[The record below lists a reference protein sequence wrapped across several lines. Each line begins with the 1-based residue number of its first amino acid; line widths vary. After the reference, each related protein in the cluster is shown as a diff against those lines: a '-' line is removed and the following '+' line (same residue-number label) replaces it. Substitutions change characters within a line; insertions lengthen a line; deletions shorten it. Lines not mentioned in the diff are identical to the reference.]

1 MLEEELKFL
10 TDIGCGYLPH
20 SGRTLYDH
28 LLGTANILR
37 ELKRPEY
44 EVKAGLFHSIYGTD
58 IYKLSKRLD
67 INRQSIV
74 DVFGEKAE
82 QLAFLFCTL
91 DPRTEKIINGY
102 INEQKYIDSLRWIEY
117 ANIKEQNTNSRNLIP
132 LRILLGL

>member
-1 MLEEELKFL
+1 MFKEELKFL

-28 LLGTANILR
+28 LLGTANILK
-37 ELKRPEY
+37 EFKRPEY

-74 DVFGEKAE
+74 DVIGEKAE
-82 QLAFLFCTL
+82 QLAYLFCTL
-91 DPRTEKIINGY
+91 DPRTEKIINGN
-102 INEQKYIDSLRWIEY
+102 IDKKYIDSLRWIEY
-117 ANIKEQNTNSRNLIP
+117 ANIKEQTPSSRNLIP
-132 LRILLGL
+132 LRVLLGI